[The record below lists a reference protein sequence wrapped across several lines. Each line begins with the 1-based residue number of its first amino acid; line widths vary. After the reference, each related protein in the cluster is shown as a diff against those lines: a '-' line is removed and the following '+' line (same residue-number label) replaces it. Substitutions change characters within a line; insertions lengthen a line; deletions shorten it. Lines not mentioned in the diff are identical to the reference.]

1 MGSHSTLRNV
11 EKDIS
16 CVWPGLQNASG
27 HCTPTLV
34 TEASPPHWESW
45 LFAGG
50 SWQRA
55 CWLRPASSSA
65 APEALVQEE
74 QASTIFQ
81 SEQGK
86 KTIDIYWLFD
96 DGGQVPSD
104 PSLSPG
110 TFCLPGLCIF

>member
-1 MGSHSTLRNV
+1 MTRPAGCLGPLHTHLGDNGQPTSLGKLAVFRQVLAVSLWTL
-11 EKDIS
+11 
-16 CVWPGLQNASG
+16 
-27 HCTPTLV
+27 
-34 TEASPPHWESW
+34 
-45 LFAGG
+45 
-50 SWQRA
+50 
-55 CWLRPASSSA
+55 LRPAPSSA

-104 PSLSPG
+104 LSLSPG
-110 TFCLPGLCIF
+110 TLCPLGLWIF